1 MIKEGVLKD
10 PTPEHIIGQHVT
22 PEIPVGTVGFR
33 VGAFMASADEIRLR
47 VKGKGG
53 HAAMPQQLIDP
64 VLISS
69 HLIVALQQLVSR
81 RAKPWIP
88 TVLSFGKVIAEGATN
103 VIPSEVNLEGTL
115 RTFDETWR
123 RELHSLM
130 PQMIVDLCR
139 SMGGDCDVDISVGYP
154 VLVNDEA
161 FTARSRQVAVDLLGN
176 DQVVDIDIRMGAED
190 FSFYSHKVPACF
202 YRLGTGSSKVGSQSG
217 LHTSTFD
224 IDEEAL
230 RVGSALM
237 MAITLNELQH
247 SF

>member
-1 MIKEGVLKD
+1 
-10 PTPEHIIGQHVT
+10 
-22 PEIPVGTVGFR
+22 
-33 VGAFMASADEIRLR
+33 
-47 VKGKGG
+47 
-53 HAAMPQQLIDP
+53 
-64 VLISS
+64 
-69 HLIVALQQLVSR
+69 
-81 RAKPWIP
+81 
-88 TVLSFGKVIAEGATN
+88 
-103 VIPSEVNLEGTL
+103 
-115 RTFDETWR
+115 
-123 RELHSLM
+123 
-130 PQMIVDLCR
+130 
-139 SMGGDCDVDISVGYP
+139 MGGDCDVDISVGYP